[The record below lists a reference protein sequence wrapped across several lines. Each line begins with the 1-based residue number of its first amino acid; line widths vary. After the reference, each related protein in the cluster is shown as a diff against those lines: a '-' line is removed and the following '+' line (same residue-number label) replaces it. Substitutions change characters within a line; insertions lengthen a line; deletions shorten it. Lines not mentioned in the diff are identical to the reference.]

1 MSHTGENGPQAAKAL
16 LARARAMHGLG
27 PVILPGAG
35 LLTPAAFFAGLCIK
49 RNEEPSVQVS
59 ESAGAGGTRGLVS
72 HRGDNETVL
81 IRDARMAE
89 FPALQGID
97 LATGQ
102 MFCDIGMPEIAD
114 YGSWPRVCMRRDL
127 PGPAGPA
134 G

>member
-1 MSHTGENGPQAAKAL
+1 MPGITPAF
-16 LARARAMHGLG
+16 RGLG
-27 PVILPGAG
+27 IGSGRADLSGCG
-35 LLTPAAFFAGLCIK
+35 LLTPATFFAGLCIK

-102 MFCDIGMPEIAD
+102 MFRDIRLG
-114 YGSWPRVCMRRDL
+114 G
-127 PGPAGPA
+127 PGGLGVLGALG